1 MTKTMLILL
10 PRRNATGTVD
20 GDKARKDTIPDRPIS
35 AQGARA
41 HIMIAPL
48 ALAPF

>member
-20 GDKARKDTIPDRPIS
+20 GDKARKDTIPDRLGYFLQRVMVLS
-35 AQGARA
+35 ERWRGGHRV
-41 HIMIAPL
+41 
-48 ALAPF
+48 